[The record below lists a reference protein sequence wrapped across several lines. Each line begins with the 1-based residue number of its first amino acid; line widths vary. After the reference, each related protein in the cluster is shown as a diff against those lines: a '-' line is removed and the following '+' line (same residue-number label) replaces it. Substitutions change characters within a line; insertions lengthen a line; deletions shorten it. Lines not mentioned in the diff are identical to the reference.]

1 MADFFKL
8 SAVSKKRHLE
18 LVEEKSD
25 IYDSPEVY
33 GLNYQEKILGGNGS
47 SASPYKIEVSI
58 QNTSGKV
65 FEGIMRLELEAAS
78 ESDGK
83 ADFYLPGFMYGSN
96 RGDKPWKVDCKFPR
110 LNSAFTNPSDSDCP
124 LSSFYMV
131 KYPDCRCCSE
141 WSAHSSA

>member
-1 MADFFKL
+1 MVDFFKL

-58 QNTSGKV
+58 QNTSENV
-65 FEGIMRLELEAAS
+65 FEGIMRLELKAAS
-78 ESDGK
+78 EADGK

-96 RGDKPWKVDCKFPR
+96 RGDKPWKVDCNFPG
-110 LNSAFTNPSDSDCP
+110 LIL
-124 LSSFYMV
+124 LSQILQILIVRFLHFI
-131 KYPDCRCCSE
+131 
-141 WSAHSSA
+141 W